1 MNLKTHLETLSK
13 VSGFL
18 GSGVFTPVGEL
29 LEGSA
34 MISGI
39 HMDHA
44 GALINETLLHAQ
56 EMTKDIGMGNTD
68 FIQVDTEMGIVL
80 ARCFNNKTDKHFH
93 VVLAIK
99 KDGNIAM
106 AKIMLSKA
114 IEGLKGEF

>member
-13 VSGFL
+13 VSGYL

-29 LEGSA
+29 LEGTA

-39 HMDHA
+39 HMEHA

-56 EMTKDIGMGNTD
+56 EMTRDIGMGSSD

-80 ARCFNNKTDKHFH
+80 ARCFNNKSDKHFH
-93 VVLAIK
+93 VVMAIK

-106 AKIMLSKA
+106 AKIMLTKA
-114 IEGLKGEF
+114 IEGLKDEF